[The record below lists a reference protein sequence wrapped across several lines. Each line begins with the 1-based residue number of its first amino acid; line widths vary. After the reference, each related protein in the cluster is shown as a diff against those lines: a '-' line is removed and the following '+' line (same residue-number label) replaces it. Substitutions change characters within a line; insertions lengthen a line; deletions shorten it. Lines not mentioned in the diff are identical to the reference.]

1 MTARRTAPLLV
12 AAVGSLL
19 LVGCGGGGGS
29 TEESGATASDS
40 PSASASA
47 SASASG
53 PSDGPGAL
61 AQLGRDT
68 AAGSPAEFA
77 ERDRCVNASDYV
89 YLTSTLAGESE
100 TDPALAATALRRM
113 DAVNAAMVGQV
124 PEDQTVDAL
133 ATRRTIRVLSD
144 ALQADPGLDLASL
157 PQDVVERILPLQDR
171 VAGFVQAQRADCEG
185 EVEGFGT
192 GLRPPV

>member
-12 AAVGSLL
+12 AAAGSLL
-19 LVGCGGGGGS
+19 LAGCGGGGGS
-29 TEESGATASDS
+29 AEEPGSTASDS
-40 PSASASA
+40 PSASAS
-47 SASASG
+47 STSG

-68 AAGSPAEFA
+68 AAGSPEEFG

-89 YLTSTLAGESE
+89 YLTGTLAGESE

-113 DAVNAAMVGQV
+113 DAINAAMVGQV

-133 ATRRTIRVLSD
+133 ATRRTIRVLGD
-144 ALQADPGLDLASL
+144 ALQADPGLDLGSL
-157 PQDVVERILPLQDR
+157 PRDVVERILPLQDR